1 MSKYTDYGKE
11 LDELMRQRFSDYEKV
26 ESAYKKAKKAHD
38 ALPVKEGFGV
48 TQEYRIKALK
58 AEIAFKE
65 AEQAFKEAQKIY
77 RGSVEEA
84 QKIRTALYN
93 EIQRDFEVKPADLDQ
108 NVVALLTSNIC
119 TAREVARLFETAEN
133 NTTKR
138 YICQYAKNKDTKDL
152 SKEDETILK
161 GVAHAGVNLVN
172 PDNTVTMHNFDVAM
186 DVVNRCVK
194 NTAMIGHWGEL
205 TEGPLSEL

>member
-1 MSKYTDYGKE
+1 MSKYSKYGKQ
-11 LDELMRQRFSDYEKV
+11 LDELMRQKFSDYEKK
-26 ESAYKKAKKAHD
+26 EIAYKKAKKAHE
-38 ALPVKEGFGV
+38 ALPVREGFGV

-58 AEIAFKE
+58 ANIAFEE
-65 AEQAFKEAQKIY
+65 AEREYKVAKAIYNESIKEAQ
-77 RGSVEEA
+77 A
-84 QKIRTALYN
+84 IRTALYN
-93 EIQRDFEVKPADLDQ
+93 EIQSDFEVKPADLDQ

-119 TAREVARLFETAEN
+119 TAQEVARLFENAEN
-133 NTTKR
+133 NTTRR
-138 YICQYAKNKDTKDL
+138 YVAQYAKNKDTKNL
-152 SKEDETILK
+152 SKEDENILK